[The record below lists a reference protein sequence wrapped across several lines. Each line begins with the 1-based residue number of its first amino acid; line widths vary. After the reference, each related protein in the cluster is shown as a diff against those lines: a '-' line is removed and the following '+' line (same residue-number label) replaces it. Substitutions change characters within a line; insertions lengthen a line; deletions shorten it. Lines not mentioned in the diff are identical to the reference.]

1 MLTVNYIDCSIKYG
15 AVMKQKLC
23 FLIILCMASVLASQE
38 FDVSKIVFCEK
49 NLLNQYQFI
58 QEERVLSTDEA
69 IELFLLCPENTT
81 EISFYKNDFCSGQ
94 IMSVSGLSIVSE
106 LHFSA

>member
-1 MLTVNYIDCSIKYG
+1 
-15 AVMKQKLC
+15 
-23 FLIILCMASVLASQE
+23 MASVLASQE

-49 NLLNQYQFI
+49 KLLNQYQFI

-69 IELFLLCPENTT
+69 IEIFLLCPENAT